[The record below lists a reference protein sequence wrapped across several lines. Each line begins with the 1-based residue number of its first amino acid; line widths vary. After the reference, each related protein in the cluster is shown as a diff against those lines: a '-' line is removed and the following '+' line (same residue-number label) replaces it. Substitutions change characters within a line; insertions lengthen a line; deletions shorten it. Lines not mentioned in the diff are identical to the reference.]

1 MEVSKEINI
10 IKLRKSPELK
20 MHGGQESIRDELW
33 MLDPHPITATL
44 SEGHACS
51 SRQNTG

>member
-10 IKLRKSPELK
+10 MKLRKSPELK
-20 MHGGQESIRDELW
+20 MHRVQKIIRDELW
-33 MLDPHPITATL
+33 MLAPHAGPVTL
-44 SEGHACS
+44 IEGHPYS